1 MIRQL
6 LPIDT
11 RQRAILSVCAA
22 SLLFALC
29 SAMIKAL
36 GPEIPSVVVA
46 FFRSAIGA
54 AIILGLILRSG
65 RWSQAWTKRPW
76 GHALR
81 TFFGFTSMVATYYGY
96 SHLPL
101 ALATAIGFAMPI
113 VLCLLSAPL
122 LGEKVG
128 KVQMI
133 AAMVG
138 LGGVLVMLRPWQ
150 IGMGSADALPLV
162 PVLVVIFAMLG
173 WALAMI
179 SIRRLGA
186 LGESNTS
193 IVLWFALG
201 STVLS
206 ATFMLPVWVTPTTS
220 QLVTLL
226 AIGTL
231 SGAAQILMTH
241 GYRSAEGALVA
252 PFEYGAIVY
261 ATLLGLIFWGEVPDA
276 MNLLGMAILIGAG
289 WTIWRQART

>member
-1 MIRQL
+1 MIMPR
-6 LPIDT
+6 LPAAA
-11 RQRAILSVCAA
+11 RQRAILSVCGA
-22 SLLFALC
+22 SVLFALS

-54 AIILGLILRSG
+54 AVMLGIIARSG
-65 RWSQAWTKRPW
+65 HWKLAKATHPLWQTI
-76 GHALR
+76 R
-81 TFFGFTSMVATYYGY
+81 TLVGFSSMVATYYGY

-113 VLCLLSAPL
+113 VLCLLSGPI

-128 KVQMI
+128 AVRMV

-150 IGMGSADALPLV
+150 IGMGQADALPPV
-162 PVLVVIFAMLG
+162 PVLAVVFATLT
-173 WALAMI
+173 WALAML
-179 SIRRLGA
+179 SIRKLGA

-201 STVLS
+201 STALS
-206 ATFMLPVWVTPTTS
+206 AIFMLPVWVMPTTP
-220 QLVTLL
+220 QLVILI
-226 AIGTL
+226 AIGAL

-276 MNLLGMAILIGAG
+276 TSLLGMAILIGAG